1 MKDILEQFKEILAR
15 LRDLSSKLQVSEKR
29 ERIELLQTKTTEPD
43 FWHDEQRAK
52 LTLQDISRLETMVNQ
67 VDTLEGK
74 LREWIDLCELSLSE
88 SESDADFEKTA
99 REQLM
104 LITKQ
109 VQELEISQLLSG
121 PNDAADAIVSI
132 HAGQGGTEACDWAEM
147 LLRMYTR
154 YFERKGWKYETV
166 EETRGDEA
174 GIKSATV
181 MVYGTLSYG
190 LLKGDAGTHR
200 LVRQSPFNADK
211 LRQTSFALVEVLPQ
225 LKELDAIDI
234 RDEDVEWSFF
244 RAGGHG
250 GQNVNKVS
258 TAVRLKHKPSGI
270 VVEART
276 ERYQEQNRK
285 FALSLL
291 TAQLWKLEEEKRQKT
306 IAGLKGGTMASWGT
320 QIRNYVLHPYQLV
333 KDVRTQ
339 VETTD
344 TAGVLDGDL
353 DDFIQAEVLELFT
366 EQPVTGKS

>member
-1 MKDILEQFKEILAR
+1 MKELLDSYKQLLTR
-15 LRDLSSKLQVSEKR
+15 LTDFTSKLNISNKR
-29 ERIELLQTKTTEPD
+29 ERISELQSATTHAD
-43 FWHDEQRAK
+43 FWHDEERAK
-52 LTLQDISRLETMVNQ
+52 SILREISRLEEMVNQ
-67 VDTLEGK
+67 VGILDGK
-74 LREWIDLCELSLSE
+74 LQEWIDLCELSLTE
-88 SESDADFEKTA
+88 TENDVDFENTA
-99 REQLM
+99 HEQL
-104 LITKQ
+104 LQITKQ
-109 VQELEISQLLSG
+109 VKDLEISQLLSG

-132 HAGQGGTEACDWAEM
+132 HSGQGGTEACDWAEM

-154 YFERKGWKYETV
+154 YFERKGWKHELV

-181 MVYGTLSYG
+181 MVSGHLSYG
-190 LLKGDAGTHR
+190 LLKGEAGTHR

-225 LKELDAIDI
+225 LKELDAVDV

-258 TAVRLKHKPSGI
+258 TAVRLKHKPTGI

-285 FALSLL
+285 YAMALL
-291 TAQLWKLEEEKRQKT
+291 TAQLWKLEEEKRRKT

-353 DDFIQAEVLELFT
+353 DAFIQAEVLELFT
-366 EQPVTGKS
+366 EPSADTNS